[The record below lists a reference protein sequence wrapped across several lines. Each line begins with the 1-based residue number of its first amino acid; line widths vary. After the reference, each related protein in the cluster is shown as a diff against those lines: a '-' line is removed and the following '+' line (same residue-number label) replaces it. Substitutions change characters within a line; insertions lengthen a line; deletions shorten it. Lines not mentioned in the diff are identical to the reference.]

1 MELWL
6 VLIVLTIFV
15 ITGVWG
21 SIILSG
27 LFNKR
32 RHQLPTPA
40 DDPRIDQLEEDHQ
53 RLEAQLE
60 RLEEEIRFFRELQ
73 QPEIPTRLPRPD
85 REGSGG

>member
-6 VLIVLTIFV
+6 VLIVLAAFAV
-15 ITGVWG
+15 GGVWG

-27 LFNKR
+27 LFNKWR
-32 RHQLPTPA
+32 QLPTPT
-40 DDPRIDQLEEDHQ
+40 DDARIDQLEEDHHG
-53 RLEAQLE
+53 LEAQVE

-73 QPEIPTRLPRPD
+73 QPEIPTQLPSPD